1 MKNTSFN
8 EGVAIALVSSITV
21 AALFSLI
28 SYLLLGGGAFKL
40 LLAGIA
46 FFYILYLLLRT
57 KERTGRITVI
67 LIWFVS
73 TLISLVFVQSLFLY
87 VSIQL
92 FMVWLLRSIYFYNSI
107 LSALIDLALTGMSVA
122 VAIWAWFVSESMFL
136 TIWCFF
142 LIQALFV
149 FIPKTFAAKEKS
161 ESVTTN
167 ENDRFEYA
175 YHTAEIAVEKLIT
188 SK

>member
-8 EGVAIALVSSITV
+8 EGVAVALFSSIIV

-40 LLAGIA
+40 LIAGIS
-46 FFYILYLLLRT
+46 FFYIMYLLLRT
-57 KERTGRITVI
+57 KERTGRIAVV
-67 LIWFVS
+67 LIWFVT
-73 TLISLVFVQSLFLY
+73 TLLSLVFSPSLFLY

-107 LSALIDLALTGMSVA
+107 FSALIDLALTGMSVA
-122 VAIWAWFVSESMFL
+122 VAVWAWIVSGSMFL

-142 LIQALFV
+142 LVQALFV
-149 FIPKTFAAKEKS
+149 FIPKTFSAKGKS
-161 ESVTTN
+161 ESITN
-167 ENDRFEYA
+167 MENDRFEYA
-175 YHTAEIAVEKLIT
+175 YHAAEMAVEKLIN